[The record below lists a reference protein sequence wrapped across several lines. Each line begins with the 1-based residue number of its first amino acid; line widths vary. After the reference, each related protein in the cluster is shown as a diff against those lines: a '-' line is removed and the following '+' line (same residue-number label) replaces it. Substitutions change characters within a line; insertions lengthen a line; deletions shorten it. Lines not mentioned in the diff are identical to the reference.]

1 MALSLMLIPLSMQM
15 LKRASQARS
24 RNGSVPLE
32 IKGLFTSGGG
42 DDDDDDDEEE
52 EDEDVHGNDDG
63 CRGPVLFP
71 GDLRFAGV

>member
-32 IKGLFTSGGG
+32 IKGLFTSGG
-42 DDDDDDDEEE
+42 DDDDDDEE
-52 EDEDVHGNDDG
+52 DEDDDRDDDG

-71 GDLRFAGV
+71 GDLRFTGV